1 MVHGTWPEHD
11 HTQST
16 MHANIKNA
24 AKHSKIAFYPQRHPC
39 ANLETTAR
47 FQIATVHCARLH
59 ALTKRTRGNNT
70 VAKRTHRTLFNILL
84 AIWS

>member
-1 MVHGTWPEHD
+1 
-11 HTQST
+11 
-16 MHANIKNA
+16 MHANIKNH
-24 AKHSKIAFYPQRHPC
+24 AKHSKIAFYPQRHLC

-47 FQIATVHCARLH
+47 FQIATAHCARLH
-59 ALTKRTRGNNT
+59 ALTTRTRGNDT

>member
-16 MHANIKNA
+16 MHANIKNH
-24 AKHSKIAFYPQRHPC
+24 AKQCKIAFYPQRHLR

-47 FQIATVHCARLH
+47 FQIATATCARLH
-59 ALTKRTRGNNT
+59 ALTKRTRGNDT